1 MFVVIA
7 YDIKHDG
14 RRNRLHKTLK
24 NFGTRVQYSVFEAI
38 LDNKQFAQMK
48 EAVKKVI
55 KIQEDQVRFYRL
67 CVALTTALAR

>member
-1 MFVVIA
+1 MFVVIS
-7 YDIKHDG
+7 YDIEHDG

-38 LDNKQFAQMK
+38 LDDKQFVRMK

-55 KIQEDQVRFYRL
+55 KIEEDQ
-67 CVALTTALAR
+67 